1 MRIIV
6 FRKWAGMTSLLLLII
21 FSVADFN
28 FRERQREMVFQ
39 YIAIITIKY

>member
-1 MRIIV
+1 MGGNDFFIIV
-6 FRKWAGMTSLLLLII
+6 NNIYP
-21 FSVADFN
+21 SVADFN